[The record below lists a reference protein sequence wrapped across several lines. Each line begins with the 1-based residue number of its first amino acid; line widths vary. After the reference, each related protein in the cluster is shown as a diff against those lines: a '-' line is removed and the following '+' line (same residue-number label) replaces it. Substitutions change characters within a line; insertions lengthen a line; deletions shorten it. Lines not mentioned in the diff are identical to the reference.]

1 MILVD
6 TSVWIR
12 FLAEKEPYASELDQ
26 LLARDEVLGHQLIYG
41 ELLIADRGGR
51 AKLLAAYAAMHHA
64 TVVAHD
70 DVVELVRHRKLYGR
84 GSDGS
89 THISSPRR
97 SWSTPCCLLRMSD
110 WRASLAISAC
120 ASPGHDGER
129 HARLPERAQ
138 RPEALDPSHEEAVRG
153 PEPRPDGPQHR

>member
-41 ELLIADRGGR
+41 ELLTGDRGGR
-51 AKLLAAYAAMHHA
+51 AKLLAAYAGMHHA

-84 GSDGS
+84 GVGWTDAHLLAS
-89 THISSPRR
+89 TLVEHS
-97 SWSTPCCLLRMSD
+97 LLFT
-110 WRASLAISAC
+110 A
-120 ASPGHDGER
+120 
-129 HARLPERAQ
+129 
-138 RPEALDPSHEEAVRG
+138 
-153 PEPRPDGPQHR
+153 